1 MAGQGGQAAKDEPL
15 TLEID
20 YSLSVLRP
28 GETVAAA
35 PLGGEALLPGIGRCA
50 TDRDSDGDDIALRC
64 LQTGPAPSRADAAS
78 MRRDEGGYGS
88 QTVVIASTSGRTRS
102 SGASVGV
109 PRRITP
115 ATCSLDSR
123 RSREVARGS

>member
-35 PLGGEALLPGIGRCA
+35 P
-50 TDRDSDGDDIALRC
+50 
-64 LQTGPAPSRADAAS
+64 
-78 MRRDEGGYGS
+78 
-88 QTVVIASTSGRTRS
+88 
-102 SGASVGV
+102 
-109 PRRITP
+109 
-115 ATCSLDSR
+115 
-123 RSREVARGS
+123 